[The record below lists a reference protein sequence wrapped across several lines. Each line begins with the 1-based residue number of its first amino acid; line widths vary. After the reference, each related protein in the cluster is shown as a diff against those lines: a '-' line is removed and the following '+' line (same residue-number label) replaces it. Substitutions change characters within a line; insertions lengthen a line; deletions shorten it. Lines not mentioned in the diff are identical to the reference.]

1 MATAYTYTTAKRHNS
16 TKVPTGGS
24 SITVNLKG
32 GSDLLTPTF
41 LLNQAAAPSWSMM
54 SFEGR
59 YYFVTGIRNIRND
72 LWEVDCKVDVLAT
85 YKSNIQA
92 MSAFVLYDTAPNNE
106 IIDNRLP
113 AKTTATF
120 SQAYYT
126 VAPALMTG
134 QWKIAVTVTG
144 DDSTC
149 TYLLTPAQVKA
160 LCNSTDFNNWFNN
173 LWSSITSTDGAITG
187 QQSSV
192 NSNNASLNASISG
205 ISSDIL
211 GFQALT
217 KGFVIATDAFINAF
231 TNTVRNSIQALA
243 KLFRQIIATP
253 SAASCIR
260 SATMIPFDTV
270 GDGTMQN
277 IYLGEYNTSIQS
289 MPVINPIQTGN
300 VVVTIPWQA
309 TDWRRNAP
317 YHQIYLYLPFVGT
330 IQLSPSD
337 LIGCSAITVY
347 WAVNVISGSMSYQL
361 STDRNTELGT
371 YSANIGV
378 AIPIGASNITQMP
391 DFGSMAAGITAAAA
405 GNAVGA
411 AVAAASASLNAIR
424 PTISGTGGGGG
435 GAASGLSRQ
444 INIMSIFHD
453 TDVAPSNP
461 SPVAGTPALAN
472 KSLSGLSGYV
482 QTSGASVSGAMTD
495 TERNEINMLL
505 DGGIFIE

>member
-1 MATAYTYTTAKRHNS
+1 MATAYTYSTSKRHNS

-24 SITVNLKG
+24 SVTVQLKG

-41 LLNQAAAPSWSMM
+41 LLNQSAVPSWSMM

-72 LWEVDCKVDVLAT
+72 LWEVDCAVDVLAT
-85 YKSNIQA
+85 YKSNVQA
-92 MSAFVLYDTAPNNE
+92 VSAFVLYDESANTE

-113 AKTTATF
+113 VKTTATY
-120 SQAYYT
+120 SQSYYT

-134 QWKIAVTVTG
+134 QWKVAVTVTG
-144 DDSTC
+144 NDSTC
-149 TYLLTPAQVKA
+149 TYLLTPAQVKD
-160 LCNSTDFNNWFNN
+160 LCNSTDFNNWFNG
-173 LWSSITSTDGAITG
+173 LWANMNTNDFAI
-187 QQSSV
+187 QSNQNTV
-192 NSNNASLNASISG
+192 NANNTTLNNSISL
-205 ISSDIL
+205 ITTDIM
-211 GFQALT
+211 GFQALA
-217 KGFVIATDAFINAF
+217 KGFVNATDAFINAF
-231 TNTVRNSIQALA
+231 TNTVRNTITAMA
-243 KLFRQIIATP
+243 AFFRRIIATP

-260 SATMIPFDTV
+260 SATIIPFDTV
-270 GDGTMQN
+270 GDGQMQN
-277 IYLGEYNTSIQS
+277 IFLGEYDTGIQAL
-289 MPVINPIQTGN
+289 PVYNPIQTGN
-300 VVVTIPWQA
+300 VYVTIPWQA
-309 TDWRRNAP
+309 SDWRRNAP
-317 YHQIYLYLPFVGT
+317 YHQIYIYLPFVGT

-337 LIGCSAITVY
+337 LIGCSTITVY
-347 WAVNVISGSMSYQL
+347 WSVNVISGSMSYQL
-361 STDRNTELGT
+361 TTDKQTELGT

-405 GNAVGA
+405 GNAVGV
-411 AVAAASASLNAIR
+411 AVSAASASLNAIR

-495 TERNEINMLL
+495 TEREAINTLL

>member
-1 MATAYTYTTAKRHNS
+1 MATAYTYSTAKRHNS
-16 TKVPTGGS
+16 TLVPTGGS

-41 LLNQAAAPSWSMM
+41 LINQAAVPSWSMM

-59 YYFVTGIRNIRND
+59 YYFVTGVRNIRND
-72 LWEVDCKVDVLAT
+72 LWEVDAKVDVLAT

-92 MSAFVLYDTAPNNE
+92 MSAFCLYDTATNSE
-106 IIDNRLP
+106 IIDNRLA

-120 SQAYYT
+120 SQNYYT

-134 QWKIAVTVTG
+134 QWKVAVTVTG

-160 LCNSTDFNNWFNN
+160 LCNSTDFNNWFNS
-173 LWSSITSTDGAITG
+173 LWASITSEDSVITGNQTTDINKSTAFEAEAAAITTEVQG
-187 QQSSV
+187 LSV
-192 NSNNASLNASISG
+192 VGKAMSLAARAGSQI
-205 ISSDIL
+205 
-211 GFQALT
+211 
-217 KGFVIATDAFINAF
+217 IADCI
-231 TNTVRNSIQALA
+231 RNSIQALA
-243 KLFRQIIATP
+243 KLFRQLIATP

-270 GDGTMQN
+270 GDGVMQN
-277 IYLGEYNTSIQS
+277 IFLGEYDTGIQAL
-289 MPVINPIQTGN
+289 PVINPIQTGS

-317 YHQIYLYLPFVGT
+317 YHQIYIYLPFVGT

-337 LIGCSAITVY
+337 LIGCSTITVY
-347 WAVNVISGSMSYQL
+347 WSVNVISGSMSYQMVTNK
-361 STDRNTELGT
+361 STELGT
-371 YSANIGV
+371 YSANIGI

-405 GNAVGA
+405 GNAVG
-411 AVAAASASLNAIR
+411 VAISVASASINAIR

-444 INIMSIFHD
+444 INIMSVFHD
-453 TDVAPSNP
+453 TNTSPTNP
-461 SPVAGTPALAN
+461 SAVLGTPALRSRTLAFT
-472 KSLSGLSGYV
+472 GYV
-482 QTSGASVSGAMTD
+482 QTQGASVSGSMTD